1 MPDLKTKPMTD
12 KEALDWLAHGLNAE
26 PIDAYRFSD
35 AEMLRVA
42 LRATGRTVKDGQPAP
57 IDTEPTSGY

>member
-1 MPDLKTKPMTD
+1 MPDLKPKPMTD
-12 KEALDWLAHGLNAE
+12 KEALDYLARDLNAE
-26 PIDAYRFSD
+26 PIDAYRISD

-42 LRATGRTVKDGQPAP
+42 LRATGRTVKDAQPAP